1 MDKSELKKWIPAP
14 NVAAVYDLDTIR
26 WRSEGLVFTLVPDGN
41 DATKI
46 GPHRL
51 ELIFQQIF
59 GYQVTSE
66 TYRQDLWIDD
76 PKDAWTFFE
85 CENSSWVKHFREMS
99 DLCPEIVYH
108 YVLRGSNWIVEI
120 LSEGRPK
127 VVVKPV

>member
-1 MDKSELKKWIPAP
+1 MDKSELKKWIPAQ

-26 WRSEGLVFTLVPDGN
+26 WRSEGLVFTLAPDGPEV
-41 DATKI
+41 AKKEQ
-46 GPHRL
+46 HRL
-51 ELIFQQIF
+51 ELIFQQIL

-99 DLCPEIVYH
+99 DLCPEIIHH

-120 LSEGRPK
+120 LSEDRPK
-127 VVVKPV
+127 VIMTRS